1 MWRRLKERI
10 EIQGRKSVTKYFI
23 DKLRCMFFDQNNIL
37 NIKIVAGS
45 DVIEVTGFLEGVE
58 EKENETF

>member
-37 NIKIVAGS
+37 NIEIVAGS

-58 EKENETF
+58 EKENEIF